1 MQRSPRVNKAVS
13 SQNYEEFDD
22 ALMKKARELRWLFV
36 KKGDTEPIVI
46 GYNSVMWPKEM
57 TTRQKVNLETKPS
70 KTKVMLSYENKD
82 IECSLSAVVPNS
94 VLNNAMQFV
103 HAKMLEGEGQLSDV
117 SYHGNAISPS
127 PARFEV
133 KRKHTGGN
141 EAKKAKKSLKFAGTT
156 CVSEEPSVSLN
167 IPCIEETSQNH
178 ENSNDVSPISERFVA
193 TVEREIGELVALHE
207 EHARKLTKE
216 NNSFRL
222 RFTELMKR
230 SKGET
235 LVSKPLENSE
245 PLMFG
250 DFDLMTLTPVG
261 GPQTFGRLLA
271 ATLFGAE
278 GKCELMASRMGIKV
292 SKNNCREPAERKK
305 EELFKECVARFY
317 PQESEK
323 AIRFAMRGANQ
334 YGTDMKMRFAKRD
347 ENNEN
352 DQL

>member
-1 MQRSPRVNKAVS
+1 MLSLKR
-13 SQNYEEFDD
+13 
-22 ALMKKARELRWLFV
+22 ARDLRWLFV
-36 KKGDTEPIVI
+36 KKGDTDPIII

-57 TTRQKVNLETKPS
+57 TTREKVNLETKPS
-70 KTKVMLSYENKD
+70 KTKIMLSYENKD
-82 IECSLSAVVPNS
+82 IECSLSAVVQNS
-94 VLNNAMQFV
+94 VLNNAMQFL
-103 HAKMLEGEGQLSDV
+103 HANMLEAEGQLSDV

-167 IPCIEETSQNH
+167 SSCIEETSQNH
-178 ENSNDVSPISERFVA
+178 ENSTDVSPISERFVA
-193 TVEREIGELVALHE
+193 TVERKFGAALELVALHE

-235 LVSKPLENSE
+235 LVSKLLENSE

-250 DFDLMTLTPVG
+250 DFNLMTLTPVG
-261 GPQTFGRLLA
+261 GPQTFGRL
-271 ATLFGAE
+271 
-278 GKCELMASRMGIKV
+278 
-292 SKNNCREPAERKK
+292 
-305 EELFKECVARFY
+305 
-317 PQESEK
+317 
-323 AIRFAMRGANQ
+323 
-334 YGTDMKMRFAKRD
+334 
-347 ENNEN
+347 
-352 DQL
+352 